1 VISALVESNPVRVMG
16 SLTLN
21 SLLSSFILCNTEM
34 RDLIM
39 QKMLHG
45 LPNDPVS
52 SGILVELDGKSPIL
66 SPPIPE
72 LNVAAYFL
80 AAMSG
85 FLAFLIFFGCI
96 LICAQLGFIT
106 AQPDERGRIV
116 LFAGG
121 QGARNLAIRVIRNN
135 LLTRDQVFALEEED
149 FVSATNEN
157 GENNNEACC
166 CCAICLD
173 EFENKEMVRVLP
185 CKHRFHEDCLIPWL
199 TERHASCP
207 LCKFDVMQYVLEKE
221 GNKSDPV
228 DKSNGVPTMEPTD
241 EVPSTVPQIERSRS
255 VSPFWHR
262 LRMFRGWTLV
272 AEVDHDVR
280 MQPSNEDNG
289 PSDISEIEM
298 ESRTSVQS
306 GGVPEDH
313 L

>member
-1 VISALVESNPVRVMG
+1 
-16 SLTLN
+16 
-21 SLLSSFILCNTEM
+21 M
-34 RDLIM
+34 RDLIL
-39 QKMLHG
+39 QKMLYG
-45 LPNDPVS
+45 FPNDPMS
-52 SGILVELDGKSPIL
+52 TGILIELDGKSPIL
-66 SPPIPE
+66 SPPMPE

-135 LLTRDQVFALEEED
+135 LLTRDQVLSLEEEE
-149 FVSATNEN
+149 FFQATNDQ
-157 GENNNEACC
+157 GQDNEESC

-173 EFENKEMVRVLP
+173 EFENNEKVRVLP
-185 CKHRFHEDCLIPWL
+185 CKHRFHQDCLVPWL
-199 TERHASCP
+199 TERHSSCP

-221 GNKSDPV
+221 GDKNDPSDKPE
-228 DKSNGVPTMEPTD
+228 GGPTMEPS
-241 EVPSTVPQIERSRS
+241 EEIPSTGPQSERTRS

-262 LRMFRGWTLV
+262 LQMFRGWTLV
-272 AEVDHDVR
+272 TEVDHDLR
-280 MQPSNEDNG
+280 SQSAEEEGHPMA
-289 PSDISEIEM
+289 ISEIEM

-306 GGVPEDH
+306 GGVPNDRR
-313 L
+313 